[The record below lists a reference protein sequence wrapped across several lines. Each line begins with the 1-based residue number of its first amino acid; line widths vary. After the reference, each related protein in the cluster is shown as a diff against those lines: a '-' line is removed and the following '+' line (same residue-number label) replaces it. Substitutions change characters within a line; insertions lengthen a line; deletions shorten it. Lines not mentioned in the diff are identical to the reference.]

1 MERSEDERAGWLR
14 PLATLLT
21 ALAAVVLACWAS
33 DLAAQE
39 KPAVEHAN
47 AAKTVAKAK
56 PKPRKVHPG
65 DRILG
70 EWWTEDREGR
80 IRFKRVKDG
89 TYRGITTCCKKDPP
103 TEDEPGI
110 DINNPN
116 PKLRNRSTIGIIL
129 IWDLKYDGDGEYVDG
144 HVYNPRDG
152 DSYHFIA
159 EIIDD
164 ETLEIRGYLGIPL
177 LGQTQIWKRAHL
189 PRKRKAASEKPAEKS
204 ALASASSSN
213 N

>member
-1 MERSEDERAGWLR
+1 MGRTDGERPRSRRAW
-14 PLATLLT
+14 ATLLT
-21 ALAAVVLACWAS
+21 ALAAVVFACWAN
-33 DLAAQE
+33 DLSAQD
-39 KPAVEHAN
+39 KPGGDQAS
-47 AAKTVAKAK
+47 AAKVAHKTQ

-80 IRFKRVKDG
+80 IRFKRYKDG

-129 IWDLKYDGDGEYVDG
+129 IWDLKYDGDGKYVDG